1 LPPSF
6 RGLQELGWADGRN
19 VRIEQRWA
27 EGSTVNIRKF
37 TAEVVALAP
46 DVILTSGSFVAPSVE
61 AVKLYQSYL

>member
-1 LPPSF
+1 M
-6 RGLQELGWADGRN
+6 
-19 VRIEQRWA
+19 
-27 EGSTVNIRKF
+27 EGSAVNIRKF